1 MPSGKPPVR
10 ITCKTWP
17 MSDESAAALLD
28 SDEPLVAI
36 EAPAGCGK
44 TYQGAQYAHRA
55 ASRLARGRVLILT
68 HTHAACSV
76 FSSRT
81 RQSAARVEIRTIDSL
96 VTAIATAYHKSLG
109 FPPDPAAWARRE
121 GPDGF
126 DALATG
132 VAALLTARP
141 MIGAALSERYP
152 VVIGDEHQDSSAAQ
166 HGIIMT
172 LQGGGSQLRLFGD
185 PMQHIYGSRADAARS
200 ADRARWES
208 LKTAAAFDELD
219 TPHRWTT
226 GSPELGWWILQAR
239 EALKKGQPVDLRGP
253 LPQGLRVL
261 HADNVAPNYAGYRI
275 ERNDRHPLDQIVNAD
290 QPLLILTGQNDT
302 AKALRAMWGRRIPI
316 WEGHTRDD
324 LGALVTA
331 IADETGNAAAIA
343 QAVVT
348 FLGTV
353 GVGFSL
359 SSHGNIL
366 LREIDHNCS
375 KPTRGKPA
383 YLQKLAY
390 CILEEPNH
398 IGVAKCLSALAELT
412 DDGTAGFET
421 IAFDHRSEFRDAIR
435 LGQFADPDEAMKEI
449 HRRRSFARPVPP
461 ARAISTIHK
470 AKGLQCENA
479 IVLPCDRQR
488 FGSSDYARCK
498 LYVALSRARRS
509 LTLVLPRQDPS
520 PLFRLS

>member
-1 MPSGKPPVR
+1 
-10 ITCKTWP
+10 
-17 MSDESAAALLD
+17 MSDECTQTLLD
-28 SDEPLVAI
+28 SDEALVAI

-44 TYQGAQYAHRA
+44 TYQGAKYAHRA

-76 FSSRT
+76 FSSET
-81 RQSAARVEIRTIDSL
+81 RQDAAHVEIRTIDSL
-96 VTAIATAYHKSLG
+96 VTSIAAAYHKSLG
-109 FPPDPAAWARRE
+109 LPSDPGAWARRR

-132 VAALLTARP
+132 VAALMTARP
-141 MIGAALSERYP
+141 MIAAALSERYP

-166 HGIIMT
+166 HAIVMA
-172 LQGGGSQLRLFGD
+172 LNNGGSRLRLFGD
-185 PMQHIYGSRADAARS
+185 PMQHIYGSKADAARA
-200 ADRARWES
+200 ADRARWDA
-208 LKTAAAFDELD
+208 LKATASFDELD
-219 TPHRWTT
+219 MPHRWTA
-226 GSPELGWWILQAR
+226 GSSELGRWILQAR
-239 EALKKGQPVDLRGP
+239 EALKKGQAVDLRDR
-253 LPQGLRVL
+253 LPQGLSVL
-261 HADNVAPNYAGYRI
+261 FADNIAPNYTGYRI
-275 ERNDRHPLDQIVNAD
+275 GQNDRHPLDQIVKSN

-316 WEGHTRDD
+316 WEGYTRDD

-331 IADETGNAAAIA
+331 IVDETGNPAVIA

-348 FLGTV
+348 FLGAV

-366 LREIDHNCS
+366 LREILHNCS

-383 YLQKLAY
+383 CLQYLAR
-390 CILEEPNH
+390 CILEQPNH
-398 IGVAKCLSALAELT
+398 VGVAKCLQELAKLT
-412 DDGTAGFET
+412 DSGTAGFEE
-421 IAFDHRSEFRDAIR
+421 IAFDYCSEFHDAIR

-449 HRRRSFARPVPP
+449 HRRRSFARPFPP
-461 ARAISTIHK
+461 DRAISTIHK

-488 FGSSDYARCK
+488 FSASDYARCK

-520 PLFRLS
+520 PLFRLA